1 MPCGSEPLEAVVVCE
16 SGVEVPGVAVAEGD
30 FCGWSTMVD
39 CEDER
44 EKVLEKGAPRWVSL
58 SSGTR
63 QSHCSLHAPGRRL
76 LLVNFHDMVSDVG
89 LHDVVA
95 RIGQDQV
102 E

>member
-1 MPCGSEPLEAVVVCE
+1 MVVCE

-58 SSGTR
+58 SSGAC
-63 QSHCSLHAPGRRL
+63 QSHCGLSALNHDL
-76 LLVNFHDMVSDVG
+76 LLVNFHDMLSDVG